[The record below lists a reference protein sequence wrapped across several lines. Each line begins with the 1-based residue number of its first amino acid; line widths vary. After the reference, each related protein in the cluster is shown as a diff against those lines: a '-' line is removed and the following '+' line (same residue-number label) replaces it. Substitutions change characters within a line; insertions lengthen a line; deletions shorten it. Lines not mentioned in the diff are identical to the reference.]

1 MKEVFQMLKDPRFH
15 LVYGVTQR
23 YSNGPEPRRVR
34 LNREGYKLVEGVTKK
49 ALVYPRMRLAVHP
62 SPLKGDAFSPIFGR
76 ITDVTERSLFVE
88 AIEPRQN
95 RFARP
100 AAANIDQLVIIGQT
114 ELLACLYAVRR
125 QNLTAHRRTGQNDL
139 ISAAE
144 QLLCLFKANE
154 YAVRVLCE
162 HLRYLAGQRVD
173 LEQHSRNAELLC
185 RAYHRERRIAAAA
198 DHKIGFD
205 LLHNGLCLG
214 AREGQI
220 PQRNDVALDVV
231 QRQPALETGDLDMV
245 EGIARLSYQ
254 TVLHALLAAGK
265 VDLGRRVCLFD
276 STCNGKCR
284 VDMAGSAAGSDQNS
298 HDNSSSI
305 ISASGQAIGE
315 LPTGLRPQNS
325 RYSSLRARRASSR
338 LMVRSFS
345 SASR

>member
-1 MKEVFQMLKDPRFH
+1 MVFLLPGAEVGHH
-15 LVYGVTQR
+15 LVHAAGTQ
-23 YSNGPEPRRVR
+23 
-34 LNREGYKLVEGVTKK
+34 T
-49 ALVYPRMRLAVHP
+49 
-62 SPLKGDAFSPIFGR
+62 
-76 ITDVTERSLFVE
+76 
-88 AIEPRQN
+88 
-95 RFARP
+95 
-100 AAANIDQLVIIGQT
+100 
-114 ELLACLYAVRR
+114 
-125 QNLTAHRRTGQNDL
+125 
-139 ISAAE
+139 AAE
-144 QLLCLFKANE
+144 GE
-154 YAVRVLCE
+154 DHGAVARAQFGTDGFPVLRLGE
-162 HLRYLAGQRVD
+162 HLRPDGIAHHDGLIRCAQLFHCSRHGGKHEIHIRCQQLVGHAGEGVLLMNGGVD
-173 LEQHSRNAELLC
+173 AHFGGTAHH
-185 RAYHRERRIAAAA
+185 RAGHIAAAA

-298 HDNSSSI
+298 HDDSSSI